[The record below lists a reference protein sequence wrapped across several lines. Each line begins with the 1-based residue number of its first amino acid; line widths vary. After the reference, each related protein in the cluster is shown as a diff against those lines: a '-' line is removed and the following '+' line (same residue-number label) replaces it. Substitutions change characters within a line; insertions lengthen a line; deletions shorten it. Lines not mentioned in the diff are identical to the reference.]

1 MKTRRLANTSKLI
14 LNVLLLGIFI
24 TSLSSVAF
32 AETDTSPTS
41 TDEQTST
48 PLSIDEAKEIAAFY
62 LVELSG
68 TIPELEEWEDAV
80 VEPDI
85 TFYDLEGNITAYSF
99 DVMKNNEYD
108 GFILISATKNK
119 YPILEFSKGKLQNK
133 ISTMTKKS
141 QNAAVNYAK
150 KNKLNVVESVPI
162 YEGATFYYSQYN
174 LQDSKDGN
182 KKKVIVDL
190 VTSNIINAEEEN
202 TSASMNKVETAK
214 SDEIKKAWDDL
225 ENRMIEKSAD
235 VETVSSRAST
245 IKIMT
250 TVPFETVYI
259 GCSPTASAM
268 VLEYW
273 DAHGYPNFPS
283 GHTLIQELATAMVTD
298 PITGSTY
305 HSHIAGGIETV
316 CQNYQYTNFDA
327 VYNSDLS
334 MSEAVTEINAN
345 RPFILGMTNG
355 GVGSGYPSTS
365 PYGNHSVTCMGYS
378 DGTTTDYL
386 FIHDTWDGVNT
397 HSITFGS
404 WDSARS
410 TWVRP

>member
-225 ENRMIEKSAD
+225 ENRMIEKS
-235 VETVSSRAST
+235 
-245 IKIMT
+245 
-250 TVPFETVYI
+250 
-259 GCSPTASAM
+259 
-268 VLEYW
+268 
-273 DAHGYPNFPS
+273 
-283 GHTLIQELATAMVTD
+283 
-298 PITGSTY
+298 
-305 HSHIAGGIETV
+305 
-316 CQNYQYTNFDA
+316 
-327 VYNSDLS
+327 
-334 MSEAVTEINAN
+334 
-345 RPFILGMTNG
+345 
-355 GVGSGYPSTS
+355 VG
-365 PYGNHSVTCMGYS
+365 
-378 DGTTTDYL
+378 
-386 FIHDTWDGVNT
+386 
-397 HSITFGS
+397 
-404 WDSARS
+404 
-410 TWVRP
+410 